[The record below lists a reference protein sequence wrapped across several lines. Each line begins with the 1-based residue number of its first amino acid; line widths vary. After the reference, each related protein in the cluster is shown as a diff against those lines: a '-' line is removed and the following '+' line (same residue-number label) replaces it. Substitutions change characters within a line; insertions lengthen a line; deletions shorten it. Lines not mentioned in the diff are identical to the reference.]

1 MSKKDKKIEI
11 QISDAKIS
19 VNNVAVDGYRLNV
32 GKKIIG
38 EIVELED
45 KFAILKNGDIDTF
58 FKTMEQAVQA
68 IVENYNLNH

>member
-58 FKTMEQAVQA
+58 FKTMEQAIQA